1 MSNFTTLYLKPY
13 RLPCK
18 RSRPFMSNFTTLY
31 LKPNRL
37 PCKRSLPFM
46 SNFTTLYLKLYRLPC
61 KRSLPFMSNFTTLYL
76 KLYCLPC
83 KRSLSFISNF
93 TEFSCRTSL
102 LSTLIDFAGISYF
115 FSTQYSFLFDI
126 RCEPICIINNLMLN
140 ISLCMSNFSC
150 YFQKITSMNFSHFFL
165 KHEMNF

>member
-1 MSNFTTLYLKPY
+1 
-13 RLPCK
+13 
-18 RSRPFMSNFTTLY
+18 MSNFTTLY

-61 KRSLPFMSNFTTLYL
+61 KRSLPFMSNLLPFISNFTAFHVNEHRLSCQNHYL

>member
-1 MSNFTTLYLKPY
+1 MSNFTTLYLK
-13 RLPCK
+13 
-18 RSRPFMSNFTTLY
+18 LY
-31 LKPNRL
+31 RL

-46 SNFTTLYLKLYRLPC
+46 SNLLPFISNFTAFHVNEHRLSCQNHYLKLYRLPC

-102 LSTLIDFAGISYF
+102 LSTLIDFARISYF